1 MALASILVVDSDPLA
16 RARIVKELRELGYD
30 VKESDSREGTLE
42 AEWSAD
48 ADVVSAGGI
57 SVDSAGQR
65 VVVDGDYVNLAP
77 REYRLLHFLLSY
89 PDRVFSRKQ
98 LLVHV
103 WDRDASVGPRTVD
116 VHIRRLRSVLETYGY
131 DRYVQ
136 TVRGTGYRF
145 SLET

>member
-1 MALASILVVDSDPLA
+1 MALASILVVDADPLA
-16 RARIVKELRELGYD
+16 RARIARELRELGYD
-30 VKESDSREGTLE
+30 VEESENRADTLE
-42 AEWSAD
+42 AERPPD

-57 SVDSAGQR
+57 SVDSAGHR
-65 VVVDGDYVNLAP
+65 VIVNGDYVSLAP

-116 VHIRRLRSVLETYGY
+116 VHIRRLRSVLERYDY
-131 DRYVQ
+131 DRYIQ